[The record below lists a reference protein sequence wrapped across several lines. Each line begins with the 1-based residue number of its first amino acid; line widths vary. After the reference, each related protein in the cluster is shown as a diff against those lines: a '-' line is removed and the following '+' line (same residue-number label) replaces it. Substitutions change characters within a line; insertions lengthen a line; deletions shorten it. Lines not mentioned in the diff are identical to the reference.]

1 MQTIKQIASQIS
13 NENLISSEIE
23 NLLKKYL
30 EWIPVEVEMP
40 ELNTEVL
47 TKKVIHLGGNNNKMV
62 ITNARC
68 ILNQFSNKPWFSD
81 LQFTGNGVTT
91 HWKPII
97 YI

>member
-1 MQTIKQIASQIS
+1 MRTIKQISSQIS

-23 NLLKKYL
+23 DLLKKYL
-30 EWIPVEVEMP
+30 DWIDVAHEMP
-40 ELNTEVL
+40 ELGAEVMI
-47 TKKVIHLGGNNNKMV
+47 KKTIEKGGGYKKIV

-68 ILNQFSNKPWFSD
+68 VINTFTNEKWFND
-81 LQFTGNGVTT
+81 LHFTGNGVVT